1 MLKNVKKFPGED
13 ASDPVRRYIKQESP
27 ITAASEDRF
36 ISIKEKT
43 CSEATKTYISVEIS
57 LLLPVV
63 YHFLW

>member
-1 MLKNVKKFPGED
+1 MLKNVKMFPGED
-13 ASDPVRRYIKQESP
+13 ASDLVRRYIKQESP

-43 CSEATKTYISVEIS
+43 CSKASKTHMSLAIS

-63 YHFLW
+63 CHFMW